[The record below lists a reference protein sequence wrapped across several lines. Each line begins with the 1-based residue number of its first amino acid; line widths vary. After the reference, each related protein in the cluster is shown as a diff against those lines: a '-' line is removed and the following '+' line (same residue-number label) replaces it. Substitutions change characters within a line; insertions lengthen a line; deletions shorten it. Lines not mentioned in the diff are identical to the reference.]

1 MERRHFLISSVLS
14 LGLISQ
20 QAYGSTANTYMS
32 FDVQLNDEIVG
43 YSTLTHKKLKNGLE
57 VLVDVEITPKFLGLK
72 FMKYTLKNREVWKK
86 KKLISIDANSSWFGK
101 RYYVKGQR
109 EEVGF
114 RIEGSAFSGVIKETF
129 ATTSYFTPEFL
140 KRSIWVS
147 TQDGTPLEIKTRKLK
162 DKKVSFND
170 KNYSVTEWE
179 ISGDLELTLQYDEQ
193 KNWVGSGFT
202 VGNYPASFILN
213 NRNNNIHKIWKNS

>member
-1 MERRHFLISSVLS
+1 MKRRHFLISSVFS

-20 QAYGSTANTYMS
+20 QAYGSTANTYIS
-32 FDVQLNDEIVG
+32 FDVVLNDEIVG
-43 YSTLTHKKLKNGLE
+43 HSNITYKKLKSGLE

-86 KKLISIDANSSWFGK
+86 KELISIDANSSWFGK
-101 RYYVKGQR
+101 KYYVKGLR
-109 EEVGF
+109 EEGGF
-114 RIEGSAFSGVIKETF
+114 RIEGSAFSGIIKDTF

-140 KRSIWVS
+140 KRKIWVS

-162 DKKVSFND
+162 NKKISVND
-170 KNYSVTEWE
+170 KNYSVTQWE

-193 KNWVGSGFT
+193 KNWVGSDFT
-202 VGNYPASFILN
+202 VGNYPASFILK
-213 NRNNNIHKIWKNS
+213 NRKNNIHKIWKNS

>member
-1 MERRHFLISSVLS
+1 MERRHFLFSSVLS

-20 QAYGSTANTYMS
+20 LAYGSTPNS
-32 FDVQLNDEIVG
+32 SVNFDVLLNDEIVG
-43 YSTLTHKKLKNGLE
+43 YSNLTHKKLKDGLE
-57 VLVDVEITPKFLGLK
+57 VLIDVEITPKFLGLK
-72 FMKYTLKNREVWKK
+72 FMKYTLKNREVWKN

-109 EEVGF
+109 EEGGF
-114 RIEGSAFSGVIKETF
+114 RIEGSAFSGVIKDTF

-140 KRSIWVS
+140 KRKIWVS

-162 DKKVSFND
+162 NKKVSFND

-202 VGNYPASFILN
+202 VGDYPASFILN
-213 NRNNNIHKIWKNS
+213 NRESNIHKIWKSS

>member
-1 MERRHFLISSVLS
+1 MERRHFLFSSVLS

-20 QAYGSTANTYMS
+20 QAYGSTPNS
-32 FDVQLNDEIVG
+32 SVNFDVLLNDEIVG
-43 YSTLTHKKLKNGLE
+43 YSNLTHKKLKDGLE
-57 VLVDVEITPKFLGLK
+57 VLIDVEITPKFLGLK
-72 FMKYTLKNREVWKK
+72 FMKYTLKNREVWKN

-109 EEVGF
+109 EEGGF
-114 RIEGSAFSGVIKETF
+114 RIEGSAFSGVIKDTF

-140 KRSIWVS
+140 KRKIWVS

-162 DKKVSFND
+162 NKKVSFND

-202 VGNYPASFILN
+202 VGKYPASFILN
-213 NRNNNIHKIWKNS
+213 NRESNIHKIWKSS

>member
-20 QAYGSTANTYMS
+20 QAYGSTPKTSVS
-32 FDVQLNDEIVG
+32 FDVLLNDEIVG
-43 YSTLTHKKLKNGLE
+43 YSNLTHKKLKNGLE
-57 VLVDVEITPKFLGLK
+57 VLVEVEITPKLLGLK
-72 FMKYTLKNREVWKK
+72 FMKYTLKNREVWKN

-101 RYYVKGQR
+101 KYYVKGQR
-109 EEVGF
+109 EEGGF
-114 RIEGSAFSGVIKETF
+114 RIKGSAFSGVIKDTF

-140 KRSIWVS
+140 KRRIWVS
-147 TQDGTPLEIKTRKLK
+147 TQDGTPLEIKTRKLEN
-162 DKKVSFND
+162 KKVFFND

-202 VGNYPASFILN
+202 VGKYPASFILN
-213 NRNNNIHKIWKNS
+213 NRESNIHKMWKSS

>member
-14 LGLISQ
+14 LGLISRQ
-20 QAYGSTANTYMS
+20 TYGSTTKTSMS
-32 FDVQLNDEIVG
+32 FDVLLNDEIVG
-43 YSTLTHKKLKNGLE
+43 YSNLTHKTLKSGLE
-57 VLVDVEITPKFLGLK
+57 VLVDVEIIPKFLGLK
-72 FMKYTLKNREVWKK
+72 FMKYTLKNREVWKN

-109 EEVGF
+109 EEGGF
-114 RIEGSAFSGVIKETF
+114 RIEGSAFSGVIKDTF

-140 KRSIWVS
+140 KRKIWVS

-162 DKKVSFND
+162 NKKVSFND

-202 VGNYPASFILN
+202 VGKYLASFILN
-213 NRNNNIHKIWKNS
+213 KRESNIHKIWKNS

>member
-1 MERRHFLISSVLS
+1 MERRYFLISSILS

-20 QAYGSTANTYMS
+20 RAYGSTPKTSMS
-32 FDVQLNDEIVG
+32 FDVLLNGEIVG
-43 YSTLTHKKLKNGLE
+43 HSKLTHKKLKNGLE

-72 FMKYTLKNREVWKK
+72 FMKYTLTNREVWKN

-109 EEVGF
+109 EEGGF
-114 RIEGSAFSGVIKETF
+114 RIEGSAFSGVIKDTF

-140 KRSIWVS
+140 KRKIWVS

-162 DKKVSFND
+162 NKKVSFND

-202 VGNYPASFILN
+202 VGKYPASFILN
-213 NRNNNIHKIWKNS
+213 NRESNIHKIWKSS

>member
-20 QAYGSTANTYMS
+20 QAYGSTPNS
-32 FDVQLNDEIVG
+32 SVNFDVLLNDEIVG
-43 YSTLTHKKLKNGLE
+43 YSNLTHKKLKNGLE
-57 VLVDVEITPKFLGLK
+57 VLVDVEITPKILGLR
-72 FMKYTLKNREVWKK
+72 FMKYTLKNREVWKN

-109 EEVGF
+109 EEGGF
-114 RIEGSAFSGVIKETF
+114 KIEGSAFSGVIKDTF

-140 KRSIWVS
+140 KRKIWVS

-162 DKKVSFND
+162 NKKVSFND

-193 KNWVGSGFT
+193 NNWVGSSFT
-202 VGNYPASFILN
+202 VGNYPARFTLN
-213 NRNNNIHKIWKNS
+213 DRKNNIHKLWKTS

>member
-1 MERRHFLISSVLS
+1 MERRHFLISSILS
-14 LGLISQ
+14 LGLFSQ
-20 QAYGSTANTYMS
+20 QAYGSTPKTSVS
-32 FDVQLNDEIVG
+32 FDVILNGEIVG
-43 YSTLTHKKLKNGLE
+43 YSNLTHKKLKNGLE

-72 FMKYTLKNREVWKK
+72 FMKYTLTNREVWKN

-101 RYYVKGQR
+101 KYYVKGQR
-109 EEVGF
+109 EEGGF
-114 RIEGSAFSGVIKETF
+114 RIEGSAFSGVIKDTF

-140 KRSIWVS
+140 KRKIWVS

-162 DKKVSFND
+162 NKKISFND

-202 VGNYPASFILN
+202 VGKYPASFILN
-213 NRNNNIHKIWKNS
+213 NRESNIHKIWKSS

>member
-1 MERRHFLISSVLS
+1 MERRHFLISSILS
-14 LGLISQ
+14 LGLFSQ
-20 QAYGSTANTYMS
+20 QAYGSTPKTSVN
-32 FDVQLNDEIVG
+32 FDVLLDDELVG
-43 YSTLTHKKLKNGLE
+43 FSNLTLKKLKNGLE

-109 EEVGF
+109 EKGGF
-114 RIEGSAFSGVIKETF
+114 RIEGSAFSGVIKDTF

-140 KRSIWVS
+140 KRGIWLS
-147 TQDGTPLEIKTRKLK
+147 TQDGSPLEIKTRRLK
-162 DKKVSFND
+162 NKKMLFND
-170 KNYSVTEWE
+170 KNYSVKEWE

-193 KNWVGSGFT
+193 NNWVGSSFSI
-202 VGNYPASFILN
+202 GNYPASFTLN
-213 NRNNNIHKIWKNS
+213 DRKINIHKLWKTN

>member
-1 MERRHFLISSVLS
+1 
-14 LGLISQ
+14 
-20 QAYGSTANTYMS
+20 
-32 FDVQLNDEIVG
+32 
-43 YSTLTHKKLKNGLE
+43 
-57 VLVDVEITPKFLGLK
+57 
-72 FMKYTLKNREVWKK
+72 MKYTLTNREIWGN

-109 EEVGF
+109 EEGGF
-114 RIEGSAFSGVIKETF
+114 RIKGSGFSGVIKDTF

-140 KRSIWVS
+140 KRKIWVS

-162 DKKVSFND
+162 NKKVYFND
-170 KNYSVTEWE
+170 KDYSVTEWE

-202 VGNYPASFILN
+202 VGKFPASFILN
-213 NRNNNIHKIWKNS
+213 TRESNIHKIWKSS

>member
-14 LGLISQ
+14 LGLFPQ
-20 QAYGSTANTYMS
+20 QAHASTPKTSMS
-32 FDVQLNDEIVG
+32 FDVLLNEEIVG
-43 YSTLTHKKLKNGLE
+43 YSNLTHKKLKNGLE

-72 FMKYTLKNREVWKK
+72 FMKYTLTNREVWKN

-109 EEVGF
+109 EEGGF
-114 RIEGSAFSGVIKETF
+114 RIEGSAFSGVIKDTF

-140 KRSIWVS
+140 KRKIWVS

-162 DKKVSFND
+162 NKKVSFND

-179 ISGDLELTLQYDEQ
+179 ISGDLELTLQYDKQ

-202 VGNYPASFILN
+202 VGKYPASFILN
-213 NRNNNIHKIWKNS
+213 NRESNIHKIWKSS

>member
-20 QAYGSTANTYMS
+20 HAYGSTPKTSVS
-32 FDVQLNDEIVG
+32 FDVLLNDEIVG
-43 YSTLTHKKLKNGLE
+43 YSNLTLKKLQNSLE
-57 VLVDVEITPKFLGLK
+57 VLVDVEITPKILGLK
-72 FMKYTLKNREVWKK
+72 FMKYTLKNREVWKN

-109 EEVGF
+109 EEMGF
-114 RIEGSAFSGVIKETF
+114 RIEGSAFSGVIKDTF

-140 KRSIWVS
+140 KRKIWVS

-162 DKKVSFND
+162 NKKVSFND
-170 KNYSVTEWE
+170 RNYSVTEWE

-213 NRNNNIHKIWKNS
+213 NRKSNIHKIWENS

>member
-20 QAYGSTANTYMS
+20 QAHASTPKTSMS
-32 FDVQLNDEIVG
+32 FDVLLNEEIVG
-43 YSTLTHKKLKNGLE
+43 YSNLTYKKLKNGLE
-57 VLVDVEITPKFLGLK
+57 VLVDVEIIPKFLGLK
-72 FMKYTLKNREVWKK
+72 FMKYTLKNREVWKN

-109 EEVGF
+109 EEGGF
-114 RIEGSAFSGVIKETF
+114 KIEGSAFSGVIKDTF

-140 KRSIWVS
+140 KRKIWVS

-162 DKKVSFND
+162 NKKVSFND

-202 VGNYPASFILN
+202 VGKYPASFILN
-213 NRNNNIHKIWKNS
+213 NRESNIHKIWKSS

>member
-20 QAYGSTANTYMS
+20 QAHASTPKTSMS
-32 FDVQLNDEIVG
+32 FDVLLNEEIVG
-43 YSTLTHKKLKNGLE
+43 YSNLTYKKLKNGLE
-57 VLVDVEITPKFLGLK
+57 VLVDVEIIPKFLGLK
-72 FMKYTLKNREVWKK
+72 FMKYTLKNREVWKN

-109 EEVGF
+109 EEGGF
-114 RIEGSAFSGVIKETF
+114 RIEGSAFSGVIKDTF

-140 KRSIWVS
+140 KRKIWVS

-162 DKKVSFND
+162 NKKVSFND

-202 VGNYPASFILN
+202 VGKYPASFILN
-213 NRNNNIHKIWKNS
+213 NRESNIHKIWKSS

>member
-1 MERRHFLISSVLS
+1 MERRHFLISSILS
-14 LGLISQ
+14 LGLFSQ
-20 QAYGSTANTYMS
+20 QAYGSTPKTSVS
-32 FDVQLNDEIVG
+32 FDVLLNGEIVG
-43 YSTLTHKKLKNGLE
+43 YSNLTHKKLKNGLE

-72 FMKYTLKNREVWKK
+72 FMKYTLRNRELWKN

-109 EEVGF
+109 EEGGF
-114 RIEGSAFSGVIKETF
+114 KIEGSAFSGVIKDTF

-140 KRSIWVS
+140 KRKIWVS
-147 TQDGTPLEIKTRKLK
+147 TQDGTPLEIKTRKLEN
-162 DKKVSFND
+162 KKVFFND

-193 KNWVGSGFT
+193 KNWVGSAFT

-213 NRNNNIHKIWKNS
+213 NRKDNIHKIWKNS

>member
-1 MERRHFLISSVLS
+1 MERRHFLISSILS
-14 LGLISQ
+14 LGLFSQ
-20 QAYGSTANTYMS
+20 QAYGSTPKTSVS
-32 FDVQLNDEIVG
+32 FDVLLNGEIVG
-43 YSTLTHKKLKNGLE
+43 YSNLTHKKLKNGLE

-72 FMKYTLKNREVWKK
+72 FMKYTLTNREVWKNK
-86 KKLISIDANSSWFGK
+86 RLISIDANSSWFGK

-109 EEVGF
+109 EEGGF
-114 RIEGSAFSGVIKETF
+114 RIEGSAFSGVIKDTF

-140 KRSIWVS
+140 KRKIWVS

-162 DKKVSFND
+162 NKKVSFND

-202 VGNYPASFILN
+202 VGKYPASFILN
-213 NRNNNIHKIWKNS
+213 NRESNIHKIWKSS

>member
-1 MERRHFLISSVLS
+1 MERRHFLISSILS
-14 LGLISQ
+14 LGLFSQ
-20 QAYGSTANTYMS
+20 QAYGSTPKTSIS
-32 FDVQLNDEIVG
+32 FDVLLNGEIVG
-43 YSTLTHKKLKNGLE
+43 YSNLTHKKLKNGLE

-72 FMKYTLKNREVWKK
+72 FMKYTLTNREVWKN

-109 EEVGF
+109 EEGGF
-114 RIEGSAFSGVIKETF
+114 RIEGSAFSGVIKDTF

-140 KRSIWVS
+140 KRKIWVS

-202 VGNYPASFILN
+202 VGKYPASFILN
-213 NRNNNIHKIWKNS
+213 NRESNIHKIWKSS

>member
-1 MERRHFLISSVLS
+1 MERRYFLISSILS

-20 QAYGSTANTYMS
+20 QAYGSTPKTSVS
-32 FDVQLNDEIVG
+32 FDVLLNGEIVG
-43 YSTLTHKKLKNGLE
+43 HSNLTHKKLKNGLE

-72 FMKYTLKNREVWKK
+72 FMKYTLTNREVWKN

-109 EEVGF
+109 EEEGF
-114 RIEGSAFSGVIKETF
+114 RIEGSAFSGVIKDTF

-140 KRSIWVS
+140 KRKIWVS
-147 TQDGTPLEIKTRKLK
+147 TQDGTPLKIKTRKLK
-162 DKKVSFND
+162 NKKMSFND

-202 VGNYPASFILN
+202 VGKYPASFILN
-213 NRNNNIHKIWKNS
+213 NRESNIHKIWKSS

>member
-1 MERRHFLISSVLS
+1 MERRHFLISSILS
-14 LGLISQ
+14 LGLFSQ
-20 QAYGSTANTYMS
+20 QAYGSTPKTSVS
-32 FDVQLNDEIVG
+32 FDVILNGEIVG
-43 YSTLTHKKLKNGLE
+43 YSNLTHKKLKNGLE

-72 FMKYTLKNREVWKK
+72 FMKYTLTNREVWKN

-101 RYYVKGQR
+101 KYYVKGQR
-109 EEVGF
+109 EEGGF
-114 RIEGSAFSGVIKETF
+114 RIEGSAFSGVIKDTF

-140 KRSIWVS
+140 KRKIWVS

-162 DKKVSFND
+162 NKNVSFND

-202 VGNYPASFILN
+202 VGKYPASFILN
-213 NRNNNIHKIWKNS
+213 NRKSNIHKIWKSS

>member
-14 LGLISQ
+14 LGFISQ
-20 QAYGSTANTYMS
+20 QAHASTPKTSIS
-32 FDVQLNDEIVG
+32 FDVLLNEEIVG
-43 YSTLTHKKLKNGLE
+43 YSNLTHKKLKNGLE
-57 VLVDVEITPKFLGLK
+57 VLVDVELIPKFLGLK
-72 FMKYTLKNREVWKK
+72 FMKYTLKNREIWKN

-109 EEVGF
+109 EEGGF
-114 RIEGSAFSGVIKETF
+114 RIEGSAFSGVIKDTF

-140 KRSIWVS
+140 KRKIWVS

-162 DKKVSFND
+162 NKKVSFND

-202 VGNYPASFILN
+202 VGKYPASFILN
-213 NRNNNIHKIWKNS
+213 NRESNIHKIWKSS